1 MHEAIFAKHCAWANT
16 WTWKKAHRSSGADIS
31 SNTCM
36 AQARGDASC
45 AYRQAEEASRLLQE
59 VPGVE
64 RAWAQ
69 HPGTVCV
76 VLSGSALLQLSLQNN
91 AQPWQSPEPVLWLLD
106 YGIVAP
112 FEVVGLTQAREGIL
126 GDTLARAAALAGHR
140 VVRQR
145 LVLNTGR
152 HVVFLTKALQLHM
165 QALEQNIPV
174 DYTCLPGAV
183 SIAKIRM
190 PRALPRGALMQTLAE
205 QAHRM
210 GVRSIDEDGIEAFA
224 VSTIMALQ
232 EEGFSQ
238 LRVEFDTTLLS
249 SELEP
254 SIERVLDEWS
264 HAGHTHREEESVM
277 FHGPSF
283 GAPNEIVAVTRR
295 ATPTYFV
302 QRVAHHMEQLRRA
315 PARVVTVR
323 DAGHAGLARNT
334 HIGLQALNLDSTA
347 LMYFLVHDVQ
357 DSSTQLMRTK
367 RSVGL
372 NDAIKM
378 LGVNGLRLALL
389 KSSSNRTLRVE
400 AKPWMACTKHEDKS
414 MYDAYVKAHAVVQEH
429 FGGVAA
435 MQAGPIAHAAKPLLM
450 ALLRW
455 PQRLQA
461 ALDHNN
467 PSMIH
472 RHALELVGL
481 VHKTYAQVP
490 MQELEGAG
498 MEAMGTAWS
507 LAADQLRTVFDT
519 MGLDA
524 MEWETRYS
532 VKS

>member
-1 MHEAIFAKHCAWANT
+1 MHEALFAQHCAWANT
-16 WTWKKAHRSSGADIS
+16 WRWKKAHRSSGADIS
-31 SNTCM
+31 SNACM
-36 AQARGDASC
+36 AHAGGDAEE
-45 AYRQAEEASRLLQE
+45 AYRRAEDASRLLQA

-76 VLSGSALLQLSLQNN
+76 VLSGSALLQLALQNN
-91 AQPWQSPEPVLWLLD
+91 SHPWQATNPNYWLLD
-106 YGIVAP
+106 YGAVTP
-112 FEVVGLTQAREGIL
+112 FESVGLTQAREGVL
-126 GDTLARAAALAGHR
+126 GDTLARAAALAGYR

-183 SIAKIRM
+183 GTAKIRM
-190 PRALPRGALMQTLAE
+190 PRALPRGVLMQTLAE

-210 GVRSIDEDGIEAFA
+210 GVRSSDEDSIEAFA

-232 EEGFSQ
+232 EEGFAQ

-249 SELEP
+249 SDLAH
-254 SIERVLDEWS
+254 SIEQVLDEWS
-264 HAGHTHREEESVM
+264 RMGHTHREEESVM

-283 GAPNEIVAVTRR
+283 GAANELVAVTRR
-295 ATPTYFV
+295 ATPTYFA
-302 QRVAHHMEQLRRA
+302 QRVAHHVEQLRAA
-315 PARVVTVR
+315 PARVVSVR
-323 DAGHAGLARNT
+323 DAGHAGLARNV
-334 HIGLQALNLDSTA
+334 HMGLQALNLDSSA
-347 LMYFLVHDVQ
+347 LAYFVVHNVQ
-357 DSSTQLMRTK
+357 DTSTQPMRAK

-372 NDAIKM
+372 DDAIKL

-400 AKPWMACTKHEDKS
+400 AKPWLACTKHEDKS
-414 MYDAYVKAHAVVQEH
+414 MHDAYVKAHAVVQEH
-429 FGGVAA
+429 FSGVAS
-435 MQAGPIAHAAKPLLM
+435 MQEGPIAHAAKPLLM

-455 PQRLQA
+455 PQRLQQ
-461 ALDHNN
+461 ALEDNN
-467 PSMIH
+467 PSLIH

-481 VHKTYAQVP
+481 VHKTHAHVP
-490 MQELEGAG
+490 MQELQGAG

-507 LAADQLRTVFDT
+507 LAASQLRTVFDT
-519 MGLDA
+519 MGLDVL
-524 MEWETRYS
+524 EWETRYS
-532 VKS
+532 VNS